1 MSSDDE
7 SDALSYV
14 SSGTSQPNTPPQ
26 QPEVG
31 LSNAQLSS
39 GRRKMLDLI
48 NRLLNT
54 GVQLDID
61 IPRIAVIGNQSSGKS
76 SLIEAISG
84 TTLPRAEVDSRCPTE
99 CRLMRS
105 SEPWKCVVS
114 LRILTDSTGQV
125 LGQARNELFGPPIYN
140 KAEVEDRIRRAQLAI
155 LNPSIPRKEILE
167 GDGYVDN
174 VKSSSFSANCVSLEI
189 SGPDVADLAFCDL
202 PGLIRSTSDGN
213 SRDIELIE
221 GMVESYIK
229 KPSCIILLTVSC
241 ETDFMNQG
249 ALHLAKKF
257 DPNGDR
263 TVGVLTK
270 PDRIESGDEN
280 DWLGFIRG
288 ETQQLRNGWFCV
300 KQPSTSD
307 LNKGITWSEARTKEN
322 DFFSMTTPWCELEL
336 VHQRYLRT
344 SNLVGRLST
353 ILSDLIAKRLPEIRQ
368 ELNTAIERAQSSLR
382 HLPKAPSADP
392 LNEIS
397 TIIFNFKADVDK
409 HVEGIPDR
417 DGLQQT
423 IRPHQETFRK
433 QIRRTA
439 PNFRPHER
447 CDGQRAI
454 SQPSFIEHEEEKLS
468 ESQEGNETSAIY
480 LEEVLTR
487 VDNSRTRELPG
498 HHPYIVEESFV
509 REITDQWVNP
519 AQTFCRGAYDI
530 VLVQVTALVEKH
542 FGEFGQGQLQRQVS
556 NIVQDHL
563 RQRYES
569 TKERLEWLVDLE
581 RRPNTSNNHYFSDY
595 RDKFFAFY
603 KGIRQQDKNT
613 NVLNGCFPGSDEAK
627 EALSSLASLGF
638 QSLGASDLT
647 RLLPNDEMEPA
658 LRIMAEVRA
667 YFQVAYKR
675 FADNVPLVVDYELI
689 RGAERGLLSV
699 LFKELGIHSA
709 DGPEICRDFAQEN
722 AVVADK
728 REELNKK
735 LERLQTAG
743 QQLTKL

>member
-84 TTLPRAEVDSRCPTE
+84 TTLPRASGTCTRCPTE

-397 TIIFNFKADVDK
+397 TIIFTSRRMLTSTWKESLIEMDFS
-409 HVEGIPDR
+409 
-417 DGLQQT
+417 
-423 IRPHQETFRK
+423 K
-433 QIRRTA
+433 QFALIRR
-439 PNFRPHER
+439 
-447 CDGQRAI
+447 
-454 SQPSFIEHEEEKLS
+454 LS
-468 ESQEGNETSAIY
+468 ESRSVGLRPTSGLTNAVMVSVLSRSLRSSNTRKRNSASPRREMRLQPFILRRFSHEWTIRA
-480 LEEVLTR
+480 LES
-487 VDNSRTRELPG
+487 SRAPPL
-498 HHPYIVEESFV
+498 Y
-509 REITDQWVNP
+509 
-519 AQTFCRGAYDI
+519 CRRI
-530 VLVQVTALVEKH
+530 LLTALVEKH

-722 AVVADK
+722 VVVADK